1 VKARNAASKVEM
13 VADRRQA
20 LKDGDMNRYKQI
32 VQDIIQQE
40 ERGFQDIMQEA
51 MDYIGLSEAE
61 FMQVHQTYSQHP
73 AFQQTMM
80 QQQFKSSKPPTIS
93 RQDSKKIFMQSE
105 EKKMKQMQ
113 KMMTSPNQSQDPME
127 AMMEIM
133 IESCKQNDEIFFEH
147 GIEED
152 DFNAAVMHYNL
163 QDDPEVRA
171 MMMRSMQALGM
182 GGMMGR

>member
-1 VKARNAASKVEM
+1 M
-13 VADRRQA
+13 ADRRQA

-80 QQQFKSSKPPTIS
+80 QQQFKSSSPPTIS

>member
-1 VKARNAASKVEM
+1 MSDSKKNLLYAAIGGVAIVGCALVYHIISNSEGAQQQDGLIDEIAALGEPKRDQNGLLSFHYYKELFLIVNKYVKARNAASKVEM

-80 QQQFKSSKPPTIS
+80 QQQFKTAKPPTIS
-93 RQDSKKIFMQSE
+93 RQDSK
-105 EKKMKQMQ
+105 
-113 KMMTSPNQSQDPME
+113 
-127 AMMEIM
+127 
-133 IESCKQNDEIFFEH
+133 
-147 GIEED
+147 
-152 DFNAAVMHYNL
+152 
-163 QDDPEVRA
+163 
-171 MMMRSMQALGM
+171 
-182 GGMMGR
+182 